1 MSHFTVMVTGPDI
14 ADQLQPFHKFECTGI
29 KDQYVTQPPAKA
41 GGFVPGATTPSYRG
55 ASETPAMQARFPIN
69 TGGQITFGYSPCKSA
84 GFTGETHRGLSR
96 LLKTSTTGMDL
107 MRIVIN
113 VVAKSSSRKSASHAA
128 LSLRRLKAT
137 VSRGEPL

>member
-1 MSHFTVMVTGPDI
+1 MSHFTVMVIGPDI
-14 ADQLQPFHKFECTGI
+14 ADQLQPFHEFECTGI
-29 KDQYVTQPPAKA
+29 
-41 GGFVPGATTPSYRG
+41 
-55 ASETPAMQARFPIN
+55 
-69 TGGQITFGYSPCKSA
+69 
-84 GFTGETHRGLSR
+84 R
-96 LLKTSTTGMDL
+96 LPKTSTTGMDL